1 MKRGAMDV
9 RQEQPPRYKIQV
21 KMVKTVAL
29 DVKSTDTV
37 DQIKTKISAIEGIGK
52 SQQVLFFC
60 GNHLENNN
68 RLADYNIMTNSS
80 VDLYV
85 TDGMQI
91 SVSIPSVGK
100 IIKLNLKKSQSVAD
114 VKSEIEQKVGIP
126 LDEQILMYGCQQL
139 EDNKL
144 LSQCGLSNG
153 HTLHVLVCPTDKLRI
168 SINVDGERTVNLDV
182 KSWYTVADVKLMIE
196 TFEGLPACSQILMR
210 TQPGGAETLKDTE
223 TLQNQHIRNNDTLM
237 LHQNIQFFVKTYEGK
252 TLTMSMRTC
261 DTTDKVMEKVAAKL
275 MMMAGVYYLHYGGH
289 VMCPEDTLQKHKVA
303 NNSTVDIRLRNSNV
317 VS

>member
-1 MKRGAMDV
+1 
-9 RQEQPPRYKIQV
+9 
-21 KMVKTVAL
+21 MVKTVAL

-37 DQIKTKISAIEGIGK
+37 DQIKSKISAIEGIDK
-52 SQQVLFFC
+52 SQQVLFFG
-60 GNHLENNN
+60 GNQLENNN

-100 IIKLNLKKSQSVAD
+100 VIKLNLKKSQSVAD
-114 VKSEIEQKVGIP
+114 VKSEIEQMVGIP
-126 LDEQILMYGCQQL
+126 LDEQILMYGCKQL

-144 LSQCGLSNG
+144 FSQCGLSNG
-153 HTLHVLVCPTDKLRI
+153 HTLHVLVRPTDKLRI
-168 SINVDGERTVNLDV
+168 SVNVDGERTLNLDV

-196 TFEGLPACSQILMR
+196 TFEGLPARSQILMR
-210 TQPGGAETLKDTE
+210 TQPGGAETLEDTE

-252 TLTMSMRTC
+252 SLTMSMRTC
-261 DTTDKVMEKVAAKL
+261 DTTDKVMEKVEAKL
-275 MMMAGVYYLHYGGH
+275 MMKAGVYYLHYRGH
-289 VMCPEDTLQKHKVA
+289 VMSPGDALQKHKVA
-303 NNSTVDIRLRNSNV
+303 NNSTVDIRLRNSSV
-317 VS
+317 VSKYAKAK